1 MDYYSHALLIVEPES
16 GVFIDDGVTA
26 DDLFQAVV
34 KSTGITPFY
43 VSIPPGGRN
52 GGQGNF
58 PSYIN
63 FLTTEQRERAGRTL
77 GASLDIGGR
86 VYDIHI
92 HGERRNRADIYFGAL
107 HRLLQR
113 TLLHANRPPF
123 VPAPSPPTPPTPTA
137 TAVLAVAGGQPAEG
151 DTNEKDADNEVGAE
165 EQEQEQEGGT

>member
-1 MDYYSHALLIVEPES
+1 VEGNPATVEVDFPGSSASAAPAQSRAEPRIVQLPRRHGLNVAILRETYLLGLPNNFETYSRYMDYYYHALLIVEPQS

-63 FLTTEQRERAGRTL
+63 FLTMEQTGRAARTL
-77 GASLDIGGR
+77 GALDIGGR
-86 VYDIHI
+86 VYDTHSP
-92 HGERRNRADIYFGAL
+92 
-107 HRLLQR
+107 
-113 TLLHANRPPF
+113 RPDTI
-123 VPAPSPPTPPTPTA
+123 PT
-137 TAVLAVAGGQPAEG
+137 
-151 DTNEKDADNEVGAE
+151 
-165 EQEQEQEGGT
+165 